1 MNRDLIEQFVAD
13 MRSRYADQIASVSLP
28 DGTADYLRELMAAD
42 DPETLE
48 FLLKLSYLMGLQTG
62 FAAATSGA
70 RAPEPEPGQGPL
82 QA

>member
-1 MNRDLIEQFVAD
+1 MNLELIERFVSE
-13 MRSRYADQIASVSLP
+13 MRERYAEQIASIALP
-28 DGTADYLRELMAAD
+28 DGTADFLELLVKRD

-62 FAAATSGA
+62 FAAANAGATSA
-70 RAPEPEPGQGPL
+70 EPEPGRGPL